1 MSSPAQPAAPKPVS
15 TWRKVFAAILD
26 FIFIFAISG
35 YVVASITGNTTES
48 GFDLK
53 GGPAFIVFAIIILY
67 FILSRGTWAVQS
79 SNACCGRGNDA
90 ASEQR
95 AITSALNRSA

>member
-53 GGPAFIVFAIIILY
+53 GGRAGLHRVCHHHSLFYSIHAVPGRDNLPTPAA
-67 FILSRGTWAVQS
+67 GAVTTLRAS
-79 SNACCGRGNDA
+79 GGR
-90 ASEQR
+90 
-95 AITSALNRSA
+95 